1 MNEIHI
7 LLVAL
12 QYVKYW
18 SITLLCAWRE
28 VSFKWQPKERWCFE
42 SKSWRP
48 LFFEIYAKIVLFLR
62 GVHTEIACC
71 LQGLDFPQRPPH
83 CPEKVHYHFI
93 FCIFKRAG
101 LCCRFLEVRIFKFG
115 KPKAKH
121 TLQDKQIL
129 RKIFYLFF
137 WNRMLQ

>member
-1 MNEIHI
+1 MVPLDRFVSNCNKSASNWMRNIYY

-48 LFFEIYAKIVLFLR
+48 LFFEIYAKIVLFFKGCTYWDSLLFA
-62 GVHTEIACC
+62 GVGFSTKTPS
-71 LQGLDFPQRPPH
+71 LSWKSTLSF
-83 CPEKVHYHFI
+83 HFLHFQTCRSLLPI
-93 FCIFKRAG
+93 FRSQNI
-101 LCCRFLEVRIFKFG
+101 
-115 KPKAKH
+115 
-121 TLQDKQIL
+121 QI
-129 RKIFYLFF
+129 R
-137 WNRMLQ
+137 